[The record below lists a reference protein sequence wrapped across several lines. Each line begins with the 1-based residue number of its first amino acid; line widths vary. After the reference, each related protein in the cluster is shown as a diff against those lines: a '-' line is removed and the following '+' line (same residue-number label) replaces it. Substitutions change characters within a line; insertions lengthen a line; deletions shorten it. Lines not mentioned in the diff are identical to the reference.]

1 MTGGETAGMTEGET
15 VGMTGGAG
23 MTMLQEWMGQ
33 FLTFETPGDGRSQVG
48 AVFQG
53 RDVPPDP

>member
-1 MTGGETAGMTEGET
+1 MTGGET

-23 MTMLQEWMGQ
+23 MTMRREWMGQ

-48 AVFQG
+48 AVFEG
-53 RDVPPDP
+53 RGFPPDP